1 MVRFFPFGIVPVG
14 DVPGGTLRPPLGT
27 NGVGQTPSDDPDS
40 VASMRGVDGAS
51 WNNNRPAGVAF
62 AFQVR
67 QHSVERQRDEAS
79 NVLTQ
84 EYSGSR
90 LCNKPM
96 QLRPEMTVIR
106 LRALSACNAERLAG
120 EAACPNFFVVGP
132 AGEPAGVGETADA
145 GEEVALTVSAQIVCG
160 NRSDV
165 AVIDVARRNQARLDQ
180 VAQPIA

>member
-1 MVRFFPFGIVPVG
+1 MVRFLPFGMVPVG
-14 DVPGGTLRPPLGT
+14 EVPGGTVRPPLGT
-27 NGVGQTPSDDPDS
+27 SGVGQTSSDNPDT
-40 VASMRGVDGAS
+40 VASVRGVDGAS

-62 AFQVR
+62 AFQVSEN
-67 QHSVERQRDEAS
+67 SVERQRDEAS

-96 QLRPEMTVIR
+96 QLRPEMAVIR

-120 EAACPNFFVVGP
+120 EAACPDLRLVRP
-132 AGEPAGVGETADA
+132 AGEPAGVGEAADA
-145 GEEVALTVSAQIVCG
+145 GEEVALAIGAQIVWG

-165 AVIDVARRNQARLDQ
+165 TVINIAGRDQAGRDQ
-180 VAQPIA
+180 IA